1 VNLQPAPAIV
11 VNEAHLSEPVHEK
24 ADPRTGWTYRVCKG
38 LLTDLGDYSLGDAFL
53 PEVSKPQQNP
63 SQSLFA
69 GIKKLSR
76 PVDQVFFV
84 ANVSRQ
90 KIGHEHNRKGRVWSA
105 DHVDVCSQS
114 LPLTRS
120 SAVISNRGDKAY
132 ASRRIGKTGNG

>member
-24 ADPRTGWTYRVCKG
+24 TDPRTGATYHVCKG
-38 LLTDLGDYSLGDAFL
+38 LLTDLGDYNLADAFL
-53 PEVSKPQQNP
+53 PEVSKQQQNP

-69 GIKKLSR
+69 EIKDSGR
-76 PVDQVFFV
+76 PSLLRSGCFV
-84 ANVSRQ
+84 PRNRPRAY
-90 KIGHEHNRKGRVWSA
+90 RKGRVWSA

-120 SAVISNRGDKAY
+120 SAVISNQGDKAY
-132 ASRRIGKTGNG
+132 AS